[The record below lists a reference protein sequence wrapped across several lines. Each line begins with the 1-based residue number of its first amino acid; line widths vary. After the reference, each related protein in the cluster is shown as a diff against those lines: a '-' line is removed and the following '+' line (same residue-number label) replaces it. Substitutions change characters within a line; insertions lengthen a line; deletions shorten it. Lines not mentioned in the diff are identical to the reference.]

1 MNAGFD
7 VVPAPMG
14 FTTLSKGEREGLG
27 YLPSAHGLALS
38 SLALRERLGLIWYKY
53 KFQIQPTT
61 LPEKKPAA
69 AS

>member
-38 SLALRERLGLIWYKY
+38 SLALRERLGALWYKY
-53 KFQIQPTT
+53 KFEIQPTT